1 MPSALTASPE
11 CGGGIAQ
18 LRHRLD
24 RAVRWRG
31 WPAYR
36 AGALVAGAGFLV
48 LTILLM
54 ATGLVVTH
62 ALAQSVGSWD
72 EHINAIFA
80 RHRTSLG
87 NRVTGDF
94 TLLADSPGVI
104 AVAALV
110 SLIAVVRRR
119 TRLAVLLL
127 LGLAVEL
134 SVFLAT
140 GYVVARP
147 RPRVAHLGS
156 TPSTFSWPSGHVAAT
171 FVLYGGIA
179 LIVAIVTRRPV
190 PRILSWTVAAGLT
203 ACVGLSRI
211 YRGDHHPNDAIAGLV
226 LGVGALCVG
235 ALAVRAWRVRAAQT
249 APGRRPE
256 LTEAVLPAEMVE
268 PERTA
273 SPGKI
278 SDEIVGVA

>member
-147 RPRVAHLGS
+147 RP
-156 TPSTFSWPSGHVAAT
+156 
-171 FVLYGGIA
+171 
-179 LIVAIVTRRPV
+179 
-190 PRILSWTVAAGLT
+190 
-203 ACVGLSRI
+203 
-211 YRGDHHPNDAIAGLV
+211 
-226 LGVGALCVG
+226 
-235 ALAVRAWRVRAAQT
+235 
-249 APGRRPE
+249 
-256 LTEAVLPAEMVE
+256 
-268 PERTA
+268 A
-273 SPGKI
+273 SPTSVRRRRLSAGRLATWPPPLC
-278 SDEIVGVA
+278 STAGSR